1 MAKPVGGDG
10 GRRGGAV
17 PSGDSPKPH
26 GDKFASAGRPAAA
39 GAGRHEADRAAVPS
53 GDSPKPHGDKFA
65 SAARRSAAP
74 GEGGSESDQGDD

>member
-26 GDKFASAGRPAAA
+26 GDKFASA
-39 GAGRHEADRAAVPS
+39 
-53 GDSPKPHGDKFA
+53 
-65 SAARRSAAP
+65 ARRSAAP
-74 GEGGSESDQGDD
+74 GEGGSESEQGDD